1 MKKLPWLQIKL
12 LFSSLAQPCPTLCDQ
27 HARPPCSSPTPGAC
41 SNSCALSWWCHQTI
55 SFLVVP
61 FSSYLQ
67 SFPASRSFQ
76 MSQLLASDGQ
86 SIGVSASVLP
96 MYIQDWFPLALTGLI
111 FLLSKGFSRVFFNT
125 SSKAS
130 ALWQSDLFMVQLSF
144 PYLTTGKAITL
155 TIQPWVGKVVS
166 LLFNMMSQLVIA
178 FLPKEQVSFNLMA
191 AVTIHS
197 DFGAQESNV
206 PHCLP
211 IYLPWSDGTR
221 YHDLSFLNV
230 EFSVSFFTLLFHFH
244 EEALSFLFISC
255 RKGGFTCVS
264 EVIDILETQIN
275 TEPGQA
281 NVIAQ

>member
-67 SFPASRSFQ
+67 SFTASRSFQ

-111 FLLSKGFSRVFFNT
+111 FLLSKGFSSGPGIELV
-125 SSKAS
+125 SP
-130 ALWQSDLFMVQLSF
+130 ALLGRF
-144 PYLTTGKAITL
+144 LTTGLPGTPPLFFPYFLNMLVHCYITL
-155 TIQPWVGKVVS
+155 
-166 LLFNMMSQLVIA
+166 
-178 FLPKEQVSFNLMA
+178 
-191 AVTIHS
+191 
-197 DFGAQESNV
+197 
-206 PHCLP
+206 
-211 IYLPWSDGTR
+211 
-221 YHDLSFLNV
+221 
-230 EFSVSFFTLLFHFH
+230 
-244 EEALSFLFISC
+244 
-255 RKGGFTCVS
+255 CV
-264 EVIDILETQIN
+264 
-275 TEPGQA
+275 A
-281 NVIAQ
+281 C